1 MRRRIK
7 EDVRTTS
14 AEYSDYKVAVGR
26 LRKTYERKVEEVQLH
41 EESEVAREYERDRE
55 VGSWPPEHWIGSEG
69 SGKEREGRNSL
80 SSARSAEGGQS
91 ALQGPPLVAPVFV
104 SGATSSSSGVGA
116 YRDPPTGKANVLDA
130 ITKRDWSGEKQ
141 RLSSVVRAAVGNL
154 KGEGAA
160 GAGGVTKGRAR
171 QMGSKLRRE
180 AEQAGECLRRPA
192 RGRIKADES
201 LQIATIELVSGVAG
215 AGGIEAEESSSPA
228 GVFRLET
235 LRLQRDRVNRSATSS
250 LHEFAFEL
258 STELKATFNDYVKEL
273 VTVGHNEIA
282 VRLSLPLRLPVL
294 TLLSFRSQSTAFP
307 TFWASTLNKTLPTCR
322 FRDRKSVV

>member
-273 VTVGHNEIA
+273 VT
-282 VRLSLPLRLPVL
+282 
-294 TLLSFRSQSTAFP
+294 
-307 TFWASTLNKTLPTCR
+307 
-322 FRDRKSVV
+322 DRKSVV